1 MPEATFA
8 RLRPDQ
14 KLKNTTLPKSP
25 GRKHFNVALGF
36 VPVTPET
43 ARYLET
49 IHENAET
56 TARGG
61 KGPKAFEIVT
71 QHEAVEIA
79 ANEQRMAVL
88 GNAGAGLI
96 HAELEAIAT
105 NAAAREV
112 AKSRAA
118 AEDEAAS
125 AASQAQAPAPKAAA
139 RSVRAG
145 RKSPN

>member
-8 RLRPDQ
+8 RLHPDQ
-14 KLKNTTLPKSP
+14 KLKNTTLAKSP
-25 GRKHFNVALGF
+25 GRKHFTVAQGF

-43 ARYLET
+43 AQYLAT
-49 IHENAET
+49 IHEDAET

-61 KGPKAFEIVT
+61 KGRKAFEIVS
-71 QHEAVEIA
+71 QREAVEIA

-88 GNAGAGLI
+88 EHAGSGLI
-96 HAELEAIAT
+96 HAELDAID
-105 NAAAREV
+105 R
-112 AKSRAA
+112 RAA
-118 AEDEAAS
+118 ASRAIAS
-125 AASQAQAPAPKAAA
+125 AESETAPQAQAPVEPTAKPGA